1 MFTGINFD
9 RAMPLSG
16 AAPQKS
22 VSSGAQRLRKE
33 RLHYDLFELSQR
45 PEGEEKAIQE
55 LVGQISREVRTRPS
69 RGELEE
75 LQAQIREGTYQPD
88 AREIAARMLLI
99 REEEL

>member
-9 RAMPLSG
+9 RILPLG
-16 AAPQKS
+16 GVTPQKS
-22 VSSGAQRLRKE
+22 VSSGTQRLAKE
-33 RLHYDLFELSQR
+33 RLHYDQFELSGQ
-45 PEGEEKAIQE
+45 PEGEEKTIRD

-69 RGELEE
+69 HSELEE
-75 LQAQIREGTYQPD
+75 LQTQIREGTYQPD

>member
-1 MFTGINFD
+1 
-9 RAMPLSG
+9 MPLSG

-33 RLHYDLFELSQR
+33 RLQYDLFELSQR

>member
-1 MFTGINFD
+1 MIC
-9 RAMPLSG
+9 LSFR
-16 AAPQKS
+16 S
-22 VSSGAQRLRKE
+22 VL
-33 RLHYDLFELSQR
+33 
-45 PEGEEKAIQE
+45 
-55 LVGQISREVRTRPS
+55 REVRTRPS

>member
-69 RGELEE
+69 RGEL
-75 LQAQIREGTYQPD
+75 QAQIREGTYQPD

>member
-9 RAMPLSG
+9 RMLPLSG
-16 AAPQKS
+16 TAPQKN
-22 VSSGAQRLRKE
+22 VSSGTQRLRKE
-33 RLHYDLFELSQR
+33 RLHYDQFELSGQ
-45 PEGEEKAIQE
+45 PDGEEKTIRD

-69 RGELEE
+69 HGELAD
-75 LQAQIREGTYQPD
+75 LQNQIREGTYQPD